1 MNLLRTIIERLN
13 QRIEVANI
21 FDKQFGLCELNANGN
36 DKAWVHYIG
45 NGQAEVVTNFDAKNG
60 TLFWAKR
67 SKVTVNKTDAYKVS
81 GCKQLYITSFPLTA
95 YAIVRKSH
103 LPCDSEDAQDWLA
116 SRIYKLASGT
126 DPLFKQSIGVI
137 NYEVVPT
144 GYINEIKTL
153 TANYEWACVSVDV
166 DVQVITS
173 SEDGCYDTCATGDI
187 PLPDLQPCTP
197 CLTEVAVDGVTI
209 IGNGT
214 AADPLSAV
222 GGGGGTPLRTQ
233 NEGTNVSTNTT
244 TLNFTGAGVTASLTS
259 PGVVEVNVA
268 GGGGGGVTSVTGSA
282 PIASSGGATPDISIS
297 QADASTDGYLSSA
310 DWTTFDGK
318 FDVPTGTNADYLDGT
333 GTPTLFPTLTNGTVT
348 SVDLT
353 MPAAFSVSGNPVTSS
368 GTLAVA
374 AAGLSSQYIR
384 GDGQLANFPTNQG
397 GGSSVSYYLNGSVDQ
412 DVATYKEMSRTPIL
426 GAGTDFQR
434 TNAQGNGLIAQFIT
448 DAGDPNLL
456 SIPAGNWN
464 LELFFNASSGGGSPS
479 FYVELYKYD
488 GVTFTLIAT
497 DSATP
502 EGITNGT
509 TIDAYFTALAVP
521 ATTLTAADRLA
532 IRVFVNTSGRTI
544 TLHTEN
550 SHLCQ
555 VITTFSTGINAL
567 NGLTAQVQ
575 SLAVGTSGTDF
586 AISSAIDT
594 HTFNLPTASATNRGA
609 LSSADWTTF
618 NSKGNGTVTSVTG
631 TSPIASSG
639 GATPAISIADAAADG
654 TTKGAA
660 TFAAND
666 FNAASGV
673 ISIDYTNGQAA
684 SASNKGFLT
693 AADWTTFNNKGGST
707 YKSTTDT
714 SAVTGTTA
722 NTKVFGQLVP
732 ANTFAVGDIIQ
743 IKARLSKV
751 GTLGLMTL
759 RVYINTA
766 DSLTVPAA
774 TLISTTVTSTNAQV
788 NFAIDKS
795 AVIKS
800 ATVTQT
806 QTATNS
812 ALALD
817 AQTATTALT
826 NSNIDW
832 TVNQYIIFAIQNVNA
847 SDSTVMTN
855 FQIIKL

>member
-1 MNLLRTIIERLN
+1 
-13 QRIEVANI
+13 
-21 FDKQFGLCELNANGN
+21 
-36 DKAWVHYIG
+36 
-45 NGQAEVVTNFDAKNG
+45 
-60 TLFWAKR
+60 
-67 SKVTVNKTDAYKVS
+67 
-81 GCKQLYITSFPLTA
+81 
-95 YAIVRKSH
+95 
-103 LPCDSEDAQDWLA
+103 
-116 SRIYKLASGT
+116 
-126 DPLFKQSIGVI
+126 
-137 NYEVVPT
+137 
-144 GYINEIKTL
+144 
-153 TANYEWACVSVDV
+153 
-166 DVQVITS
+166 
-173 SEDGCYDTCATGDI
+173 
-187 PLPDLQPCTP
+187 
-197 CLTEVAVDGVTI
+197 
-209 IGNGT
+209 
-214 AADPLSAV
+214 
-222 GGGGGTPLRTQ
+222 
-233 NEGTNVSTNTT
+233 
-244 TLNFTGAGVTASLTS
+244 
-259 PGVVEVNVA
+259 
-268 GGGGGGVTSVTGSA
+268 
-282 PIASSGGATPDISIS
+282 
-297 QADASTDGYLSSA
+297 
-310 DWTTFDGK
+310 
-318 FDVPTGTNADYLDGT
+318 
-333 GTPTLFPTLTNGTVT
+333 
-348 SVDLT
+348 
-353 MPAAFSVSGNPVTSS
+353 MPPAFSVTGNPVTSS

-448 DAGDPNLL
+448 DANDPNLL

-464 LELFFNASSGGGSPS
+464 LELFFSASSGGGSPS

-521 ATTLTAADRLA
+521 ATTLTATDRLA
-532 IRVFVNTSGRTI
+532 IRVFVTPSGRTI

-586 AISSAIDT
+586 AISSATDT

-618 NSKGNGTVTSVTG
+618 NSKGNGTVTSVSG

-660 TFAAND
+660 AFTAND

-722 NTKVFGQLVP
+722 NTKVAAQLVP

-743 IKARLSKV
+743 IRARISKV
-751 GTLGLMTL
+751 GTAGLTTL

-774 TLISTTVTSTNAQV
+774 TLISTSTSAANSQI
-788 NFAIDKS
+788 NFGIEKNS
-795 AVIKS
+795 VIKS
-800 ATVTQT
+800 ATVTQN
-806 QTATNS
+806 NS
-812 ALALD
+812 AITSGLFQEP
-817 AQTATTALT
+817 QTSNAALT

-832 TVNQYIIFAIQNVNA
+832 TVNQYIIFAIQNGA
-847 SDSTVMTN
+847 AGDSTVLSY
-855 FQIIKL
+855 FQITKQ